1 MTGSD
6 SSMCDLE
13 VKTSLTGH
21 LHECQVNQLF
31 YHNTTI
37 SSTINNSQHRNDT
50 MSDRSNNNNDM
61 NDSCI
66 NNDVDIVIDSSSVT
80 GSGPVVIEKEA
91 NKQMERESPR
101 RSVSLTNTPSLEGQS
116 SAVGGS
122 SRSFHT
128 VPGNT
133 VTFLPLSATYDGRYE
148 WPPSTRHLSSS
159 TNPFNQIHSTTNM
172 DQFIQGM
179 NTDNNNRQDDLRN
192 QVITRNNNY
201 DFKFTPSANT
211 NITNDEINP
220 MNRRD
225 LSLFSNDKLMDSV
238 QSKNINHSD
247 TNNISNKVE
256 CSSADPNIVAAVAF
270 NAVRRWFT
278 NPSTL
283 TSSDNKMKSTWNENV
298 RSGNSAVNSNGLT
311 NPLTYPSLNPRLQH
325 PLPLPPPLVVN
336 SAVGNTSFQS
346 STYTNVNSNYGM
358 LMHRGHHSSGYV
370 PNHSAPMLRGGKKR
384 SHSQSSVN
392 ELFDISSLTRSS
404 QGSLNI
410 MHSMRGSHS
419 MGPSAEG
426 SYGHLSAA
434 SLGASPGTSCD
445 IPRTLT
451 SNGNSL
457 HTAPP
462 VPFNDRSPFWSP
474 NSPHSVCSGNG
485 AINFDNYH
493 TGSHK
498 SLLLPSVLQ
507 TYQQQQQ
514 QQHSGNTSTSGASNR
529 SVSSLGRA
537 PFGHLAVLS
546 SSNSLNKQLQQQ
558 QQPDYNPLFNY
569 PMDTSKKFMIN
580 PSNCLTPS
588 CRTASLSTNNSTVS
602 SPIATNCTNSVLQ
615 SAMAFAAVAAAA
627 AVASSTS
634 SAYAER
640 ENPSLLNKNLLE
652 NTLHREC
659 RNHHSYQHPP
669 GECDSCSST
678 LTINNNNE
686 DRNKLYESIN
696 SMCNNIVPSCY
707 LKSPF
712 SANTSI
718 ATTTDISN
726 SSANIPADHLPTDNT
741 NTPSNK
747 FCCSSSFDRDNDV
760 YMDMVN
766 NENIEQG
773 MIRRTFPS
781 ISSNLPLSSHLS
793 STVYNQLTH
802 NNTNNAT
809 AATNNTNPLHWP
821 FESTTPDWS
830 HTWFNNSSNNNT
842 RCQLNLNETIRRNG
856 RVKFGQIE
864 MSKLL
869 RNDSNNNYLGGGGNN
884 SLCPTLTKDLL
895 KQHCALNNSNQNINM
910 NNNSQHQHHS
920 QRKQSDSSS
929 NQMRS
934 IKSLGRTYRTTQGVE
949 TVTTVATVVPTSSTS
964 TTTSMFKQETNELSP
979 KWQGRHLS
987 VNRRNSTHDL
997 CNSNNNIGG
1006 VGRCSVDEPDGDED
1020 EEVDDDG
1027 RVPQEGDPDF
1037 VETTCRWGDCTLQF
1051 DDQDEL
1057 VKHLSTEH
1065 IAGNKKSFICLW
1077 RECVRGTRPF
1087 KAQYMLVVHMRRH
1100 TGEKPHK
1107 CIFEGCTKRYSRL
1120 ENLKTHLRS
1129 HTGEKPYQCE
1139 IPGCNK
1145 AFSNA
1150 SDRAKHQNRTH
1161 SNEKPYTCKVDG
1173 CSKRYT
1179 DPSSLRKHV
1188 KTVHGA
1194 EVYANK
1200 KHKGESWSDRPCGGS
1215 GYSGGHMFGNGNN
1228 NSNNPSHDKR
1238 SNGSVS
1244 GTRGRFGP
1252 RGMNDSNNNNNNN
1265 VFHRG
1270 AYANR
1275 EQRPSSSTN
1284 GRDECLAC
1292 LSNPVHTTLMHPIDT
1307 SIEHSITE
1315 YHSQDISNLKRFGTQ
1330 ESGRNTPHH
1339 MTLNLPETCNQNIH
1353 SNVLMMTSPPVV
1365 YNTRNDYVTN
1375 FKCEHSIYPNYFD
1388 FARNIIQSEDINH
1401 NNNSSNLVFSWTSP
1415 TTQSSFDNV
1424 YLNSKLDPSITTLHS
1439 TVITSDPVQSLSL
1452 STDNSYNLINTK
1464 QKNLFSSTNDS
1475 LTMIRNENHATIKKQ
1490 NKCDQLTPPSTYRT
1504 LDHLN
1509 KQSKISLK
1517 TEVNNNPISSWKYS
1531 QSLDEMNN
1539 DYHQNKKHSTLYSNE
1554 QDIKK
1559 SLPECLSASL
1569 ECQSKHQ
1576 FPLNTIEQTLNQ
1588 PNRSINSDRLNEI
1601 SNVPISSDET
1611 HYESN
1616 LQPNF
1621 PLKWKVED
1629 KQLVKDVSELNENDS
1644 PFELNQNKCA
1654 SNVPLLNNHYIEDT
1668 VEHKSQICMME
1679 CSTRLG
1685 VVQETCSPNELWDSE
1700 SAAAS
1705 SGIGSGMT
1713 ITTASDNSNHMR
1725 QQQRQPH
1732 RVSHIKPTNS
1742 NKSYSNQD
1750 NAISIDND
1758 EALIANNESIKGDNC
1773 SFDQSSLFGTP
1784 RTDSNS
1790 TSCLYERSFTTQ
1802 MNHKNDTSTHPM
1814 CTCLQ
1819 QQRDNSQLTCCYHRS
1834 YIDPLADV
1842 NISSQ
1847 LDLEQLSATSSQVSS
1862 GVGSMT
1868 SSNAGS
1874 GCNYTGTGSNNTNTN
1889 LSNNSKTNVNSNINV
1904 KTFPRSAPNDSLSKL
1919 TNSYVNNSHVL
1930 SEDNISKMWRRY
1942 YKSPG
1947 YCSPYSNNNCATY
1960 YPESINSDVE
1970 CYSNTPATVIN
1981 GPPLAT
1987 SIPRTNSTHQYNM
2000 VPHHYQQH
2008 QEEYHSQNNLDLIV
2022 RNSNHT
2028 SEIHFPSN
2036 NYIHSRSSDSSSLHS
2051 NRPRSVETFSHNN
2064 LTNDSLSDPRRY
2076 VHTPYSTRNNSDNI
2090 HHNGSKNAYNLC
2102 LSTVNS
2108 NDNRCDMNDNMII
2121 QRHSGVDQVNS
2132 NEAWFTSINNG
2143 NNDKYHCW
2151 PQPYYTTQ
2159 LSGENPNFKWLNK
2172 SLVTSPSSISM
2183 SSSSAGAVKT
2193 QTPSSS
2199 ICDQSRFNDS
2209 LNYYQDYT
2217 NYYQPTT
2224 HSFMLNQTSL
2234 SPLKSAATST
2244 KLQTTVSWIIDSHSE
2259 HVDSNRSNNS
2269 YTPSNR
2275 LVDTDNTSSNG
2286 NLMDMN
2292 HINQMNSQR
2301 DSCNTELN
2309 CCYTN
2314 FQINSKQPENINH
2327 INASFVSSTSSQS
2340 LLINSF
2346 TPISSQIPYSSYHLT
2361 STSNISHHIDQ
2372 RNNEQT
2378 NIMSNLHSLNPIS
2391 TTAAVTTIVST
2402 TNSYPVPQG
2411 RTAHNFP
2418 LSNSLHTHINPFYS
2432 FNSLY
2437 NNFSQSVFE
2446 EPTLASLSSSTSSSS
2461 SPSPS
2466 LLLLSSSSSIHLGH
2480 FNQLFVNADPI
2491 SNNLVVC
2498 NMTNMDTDCI
2508 PFNSCN

>member
-1 MTGSD
+1 MAGSD
-6 SSMCDLE
+6 TSMCDLE
-13 VKTSLTGH
+13 VKTSLTSH
-21 LHECQVNQLF
+21 SHECQVNQLF
-31 YHNTTI
+31 RHNTTT
-37 SSTINNSQHRNDT
+37 SSIINNCQHQNDP
-50 MSDRSNNNNDM
+50 MNDRSNNSNDM
-61 NDSCI
+61 NDNCI
-66 NNDVDIVIDSSSVT
+66 NSDVDIVVDTPSVT
-80 GSGPVVIEKEA
+80 DSGPVVSDREA
-91 NKQMERESPR
+91 NKQMEHESPR
-101 RSVSLTNTPSLEGQS
+101 RSISLTTASLEGLS
-116 SAVGGS
+116 STIGGS
-122 SRSFHT
+122 SRSFQTLPENT
-128 VPGNT
+128 VP
-133 VTFLPLSATYDGRYE
+133 FLPISATHDGRYE
-148 WPPSTRHLSSS
+148 WPPSTRHLTSS
-159 TNPFNQIHSTTNM
+159 TCHFNPLQSTTNM
-172 DQFIQGM
+172 DRFIQGM
-179 NTDNNNRQDDLRN
+179 NTDNNGRQDDLRD
-192 QVITRNNNY
+192 QVITYNNNY
-201 DFKFTPSANT
+201 DFKFMPST
-211 NITNDEINP
+211 DINITNDEINP
-220 MNRRD
+220 MNRRN
-225 LSLFSNDKLMDSV
+225 LSLFSNDKLLDSV
-238 QSKNINHSD
+238 RSKNINHSN
-247 TNNISNKVE
+247 TNNVSNKVE
-256 CSSADPNIVAAVAF
+256 CSSADANIVAAVAF

-298 RSGNSAVNSNGLT
+298 RTGNSAVSSSGLT
-311 NPLTYPSLNPRLQH
+311 NPPIYSSLNPRLQQ

-336 SAVGNTSFQS
+336 SAVGNTSIQS
-346 STYTNVNSNYGM
+346 STYNNVNNNYGM
-358 LMHRGHHSSGYV
+358 FMHRGHHSSGYV

-410 MHSMRGSHS
+410 MQSMRGSHS

-445 IPRTLT
+445 IPRTLS

-457 HTAPP
+457 YTAPP
-462 VPFNDRSPFWSP
+462 ASFSDRSPFWSP
-474 NSPHSVCSGNG
+474 NSPHSVGSGNG
-485 AINFDNYH
+485 AINFDNYQ

-507 TYQQQQQ
+507 TNQQ
-514 QQHSGNTSTSGASNR
+514 QQHSGYTSTSGGSNR

-558 QQPDYNPLFNY
+558 QQTDSNPLFNY
-569 PMDTSKKFMIN
+569 PMDPSKRFTTN
-580 PSNCLTPS
+580 SSNCFVPS
-588 CRTASLSTNNSTVS
+588 CRTASLSTINSTIS
-602 SPIATNCTNSVLQ
+602 SSITTNCTNNVLQ

-634 SAYAER
+634 SAYAQK
-640 ENPSLLNKNLLE
+640 ENSSLFNKHLLE

-659 RNHHSYQHPP
+659 RNHHTYQHPT

-678 LTINNNNE
+678 LTFNNNNE

-696 SMCNNIVPSCY
+696 SMCSNIVPSCF

-712 SANTSI
+712 SANTNI
-718 ATTTDISN
+718 ATTTDINN
-726 SSANIPADHLPTDNT
+726 SSTTIRSDHLSMDNT
-741 NTPSNK
+741 NTSSNK
-747 FCCSSSFDRDNDV
+747 LFCCSSVDRDDDV

-793 STVYNQLTH
+793 STIYNQLTH
-802 NNTNNAT
+802 NDTNNAI

-821 FESTTPDWS
+821 FESTTTPDWS
-830 HTWFNNSSNNNT
+830 QTWLNNHSSNNT
-842 RCQLNLNETIRRNG
+842 RCQPNLNETIRRNG

-869 RNDSNNNYLGGGGNN
+869 LNDSNNSYLGGRGNN

-895 KQHCALNNSNQNINM
+895 KQHCALNNSNQNINV
-910 NNNSQHQHHS
+910 NNNLQHHHS

-929 NQMRS
+929 YQMRS
-934 IKSLGRTYRTTQGVE
+934 IKSLGRTCRTTQGVE
-949 TVTTVATVVPTSSTS
+949 TVTTVVTVVPTSSTS
-964 TTTSMFKQETNELSP
+964 TTTSMLKQETNEHSP
-979 KWQGRHLS
+979 KWHGRHLS

-997 CNSNNNIGG
+997 CNSSNNISG

-1037 VETTCRWGDCTLQF
+1037 VETTCRWGDCTQQF

-1244 GTRGRFGP
+1244 GIRGRFGP
-1252 RGMNDSNNNNNNN
+1252 RGMSDNND

-1270 AYANR
+1270 AYVNR
-1275 EQRPSSSTN
+1275 EQRPSSSSN
-1284 GRDECLAC
+1284 GRNECLAC
-1292 LSNPVHTTLMHPIDT
+1292 LSNPVHTTLVHPLDT
-1307 SIEHSITE
+1307 NNEHSITE
-1315 YHSQDISNLKRFGTQ
+1315 YHSQDMSNLKRFGTQ

-1339 MTLNLPETCNQNIH
+1339 MTWNLPETCNHDMH
-1353 SNVLMMTSPPVV
+1353 SNVLMMTSPPAV
-1365 YNTRNDYVTN
+1365 YNTRSDYVTN

-1401 NNNSSNLVFSWTSP
+1401 NNNSSNLVLSWTPP
-1415 TTQSSFDNV
+1415 TTQSSFDNA

-1439 TVITSDPVQSLSL
+1439 TVITSNPVQSLSL
-1452 STDNSYNLINTK
+1452 TTDSSYHSVNTR
-1464 QKNLFSSTNDS
+1464 QKNLFSSTNDA
-1475 LTMIRNENHATIKKQ
+1475 LTMIRNENYATIKKQ
-1490 NKCDQLTPPSTYRT
+1490 NKCVQLTPLSTYRT
-1504 LDHLN
+1504 LDHLS

-1517 TEVNNNPISSWKYS
+1517 TEANSNSITNWRYS

-1539 DYHQNKKHSTLYSNE
+1539 DYHQNKKHSTLHFNE

-1559 SLPECLSASL
+1559 PLPECLSASL

-1576 FPLNTIEQTLNQ
+1576 FSLNTIEETVNQ
-1588 PNRSINSDRLNEI
+1588 PNRSINNDCLNEI
-1601 SNVPISSDET
+1601 SNVPISSNET

-1621 PLKWKVED
+1621 PLKWKVEE
-1629 KQLVKDVSELNENDS
+1629 KQLAKDAIELDENNP
-1644 PFELNQNKCA
+1644 PFESNQNKCVSGA
-1654 SNVPLLNNHYIEDT
+1654 PLLNNHYIEDT
-1668 VEHKSQICMME
+1668 VEQKSQICMME
-1679 CSTRLG
+1679 CPTHLG
-1685 VVQETCSPNELWDSE
+1685 VMQEICSPNELWDSE

-1705 SGIGSGMT
+1705 SGIGSGVT
-1713 ITTASDNSNHMR
+1713 ITTASDNSNHIR
-1725 QQQRQPH
+1725 QQQQQRQPH

-1750 NAISIDND
+1750 NAISTDND
-1758 EALIANNESIKGDNC
+1758 EALIANNESIKSDNC

-1802 MNHKNDTSTHPM
+1802 MNHKNDTSIHPM

-1819 QQRDNSQLTCCYHRS
+1819 QQRDNSQPTCCYHRS
-1834 YIDPLADV
+1834 YIDPLPDV

-1874 GCNYTGTGSNNTNTN
+1874 GCNYTGTGSNNTHTN
-1889 LSNNSKTNVNSNINV
+1889 LSNNSNTNVNSNICVN
-1904 KTFPRSAPNDSLSKL
+1904 TFPRSAPNDSLSKL

-1930 SEDNISKMWRRY
+1930 NEDNISKMWRKY
-1942 YKSPG
+1942 YKSYG
-1947 YCSPYSNNNCATY
+1947 YCSPYSNNNCATF
-1960 YPESINSDVE
+1960 YPETINSDME

-1981 GPPLAT
+1981 GPPPAT
-1987 SIPRTNSTHQYNM
+1987 PSVPRTNSTHQYHL
-2000 VPHHYQQH
+2000 VPHLYQQH
-2008 QEEYHSQNNLDLIV
+2008 QQEYQSQNNLDVVIL
-2022 RNSNHT
+2022 NSNHT
-2028 SEIHFPSN
+2028 NEIHFPSN
-2036 NYIHSRSSDSSSLHS
+2036 NYLHSRSSNSSSLHS

-2064 LTNDSLSDPRRY
+2064 LTNDNLSDPRRY
-2076 VHTPYSTRNNSDNI
+2076 VHTPYSTRNNSNHI
-2090 HHNGSKNAYNLC
+2090 HHNDSKNAYNLC
-2102 LSTVNS
+2102 LSTVNN
-2108 NDNRCDMNDNMII
+2108 NDNRCDMIDNNMII
-2121 QRHSGVDQVNS
+2121 QRHSGVDEVNL
-2132 NEAWFTSINNG
+2132 NEAWFSSTNNG

-2159 LSGENPNFKWLNK
+2159 LSGENQNFKWLNK
-2172 SLVTSPSSISM
+2172 SLTTSPSSISM
-2183 SSSSAGAVKT
+2183 SSSSAGGVKA
-2193 QTPSSS
+2193 QTSSSS

-2209 LNYYQDYT
+2209 INYYQDYT

-2224 HSFMLNQTSL
+2224 NSFMLNQASL
-2234 SPLKSAATST
+2234 SSSKSSTTST
-2244 KLQTTVSWIIDSHSE
+2244 KVQTTVSWITDSHSN
-2259 HVDSNRSNNS
+2259 HVDLNRSNNS

-2275 LVDTDNTSSNG
+2275 LADTDNSSGNG

-2292 HINQMNSQR
+2292 HINQITSQR
-2301 DSCNTELN
+2301 DRCNTELN

-2314 FQINSKQPENINH
+2314 FQANNTQPENINH
-2327 INASFVSSTSSQS
+2327 INTSFVSSTSSQS
-2340 LLINSF
+2340 FLINSF
-2346 TPISSQIPYSSYHLT
+2346 TTTSSQIPYSSYHLT

-2372 RNNEQT
+2372 RNAEQMK
-2378 NIMSNLHSLNPIS
+2378 IMNNLHSLNPLS

-2402 TNSYPVPQG
+2402 TNSYPVLQG
-2411 RTAHNFP
+2411 RTVHNIP
-2418 LSNSLHTHINPFYS
+2418 VSNSLHTHINPFYS
-2432 FNSLY
+2432 ANSLY
-2437 NNFSQSVFE
+2437 SNFSQSVYE
-2446 EPTLASLSSSTSSSS
+2446 EPTLASSSSSSTSSSS

-2466 LLLLSSSSSIHLGH
+2466 LLLSSSSSIHLGH

-2498 NMTNMDTDCI
+2498 SMTNMDTDCI